1 MPATLKDVA
10 ERAGVSI
17 KTVSNVVNGYAFVAA
32 STRER
37 VEQAIAETG
46 YRPNLGARNLRKGR
60 TGFIVLAVPELD
72 NPYFAELTGLVIG
85 AAHQHQWTVL
95 VEQTQG
101 SREREQAVI
110 TSMGPQRIDAAILS
124 PLAME
129 PADLLASDPATPLV
143 LLGERDIPG
152 PADHVAIDNVSAA
165 RTVVEHLIG
174 IGRRRIAVIGDQP
187 AKNSGTASLRIA
199 GYRQALAAAALP
211 GDPALVVPVENYQRA
226 DGAAAMDHLLGLPEP
241 PDAVFCCN
249 DLLAVGAMRA
259 ALVRGIAIPDRIAV
273 AGFDDIAEGA
283 YGFPSLTTI
292 APDKAAI
299 AEAAVNLADRRVDPI
314 RGGRGARNP
323 EPQDVRAPF
332 TLKVRESTTGT
343 GMHVVP
349 RIHNAAAAP

>member
-1 MPATLKDVA
+1 MPPTLKDVA
-10 ERAGVSI
+10 EKAGVSI
-17 KTVSNVVNGYAFVAA
+17 KTVSNVVNGYAFITPA
-32 STRER
+32 TRER
-37 VEQAIAETG
+37 VERAIAETG
-46 YRPNLGARNLRKGR
+46 YRPNMGARNLRKGR

-72 NPYFAELTGLVIG
+72 NPYFAELTGLVIT
-85 AAHQHQWTVL
+85 AAHRRQWTVL

-129 PADLLASDPATPLV
+129 PSDLLRADPGTPLV

-152 PADHVAIDNVSAA
+152 PADHVAIDNVAAA

-174 IGRRRIAVIGDQP
+174 IGRRRIAIIGDQP
-187 AKNSGTASLRIA
+187 GRGGGTGLLRTA
-199 GYRQALAAAALP
+199 GYRQALDAAGLP
-211 GDPALVVPVENYQRA
+211 DDPALVIPVENYQRA
-226 DGAAAMDHLLGLPEP
+226 DGFAAMDHLLQLPEP

-249 DLLAVGAMRA
+249 DLLAIGAMRA
-259 ALVRGIAIPDRIAV
+259 AAERGISIPGQVAV
-273 AGFDDIAEGA
+273 AGFDDIAEGG
-283 YGFPSLTTI
+283 YSLPSLTTI

-314 RGGRGARNP
+314 RGGRGEKSV

-332 TLKVRESTTGT
+332 ALKVRESTAG
-343 GMHVVP
+343 VLC
-349 RIHNAAAAP
+349 

>member
-1 MPATLKDVA
+1 MPVTLKDVA

-17 KTVSNVVNGYAFVAA
+17 KTVSNVVNGYAFIADA
-32 STRER
+32 TRER
-37 VEQAIAETG
+37 VERAIAETG

-72 NPYFAELTGLVIG
+72 NPYFAELTGLVIT
-85 AAHQHQWTVL
+85 AAHRRQWTVL

-129 PADLLASDPATPLV
+129 PSDLARADPATPLV
-143 LLGERDIPG
+143 LLGERDIAG
-152 PADHVAIDNVSAA
+152 PADHVAIDNVAAA
-165 RTVVEHLIG
+165 RAVVEHLIG

-187 AKNSGTASLRIA
+187 GRGGGTAALRTA
-199 GYRQALAAAALP
+199 GYRQALTAAGLP
-211 GDPALVVPVENYQRA
+211 QDPDLVVPVENYQRA
-226 DGAAAMDHLLGLPEP
+226 DGAAAMAHLLQLPEP

-259 ALVRGIAIPDRIAV
+259 TLERGISIPDRVAV

-283 YGFPSLTTI
+283 YSLPSLTTV

-299 AEAAVNLADRRVDPI
+299 AEAAVGLADRRVDPI
-314 RGGRGARNP
+314 RGGHKTKPP

-332 TLKVRESTTGT
+332 TLKVRESTAG
-343 GMHVVP
+343 VVL
-349 RIHNAAAAP
+349 

>member
-1 MPATLKDVA
+1 MPPTLKDVA

-17 KTVSNVVNGYAFVAA
+17 KTVSNVVNGYAFITPA
-32 STRER
+32 TRER
-37 VEQAIAETG
+37 VERAIAETG
-46 YRPNLGARNLRKGR
+46 YRPNLGARSLRKGR

-72 NPYFAELTGLVIG
+72 NPYFAELTGLVIT
-85 AAHQHQWTVL
+85 AAHRRQWTVL

-129 PADLLASDPATPLV
+129 PADLLSADPATPLV

-152 PADHVAIDNVSAA
+152 PADHVAIDNVAAA

-187 AKNSGTASLRIA
+187 GKNGGTSALRTA
-199 GYRQALAAAALP
+199 GHRQALDAAGLP
-211 GDPALVVPVENYQRA
+211 YDPGLVIPVENYQRA
-226 DGAAAMDHLLGLPEP
+226 DGAAAMAHLLALPEP

-249 DLLAVGAMRA
+249 DLLAIGAMRA
-259 ALVRGIAIPDRIAV
+259 GAERGVSVPDQVAI
-273 AGFDDIAEGA
+273 AGFDDIAEGS
-283 YGFPSLTTI
+283 YSLPSLTTI

-314 RGGRGARNP
+314 RGGRGEKGA

-332 TLKVRESTTGT
+332 ALKVRESTAGI
-343 GMHVVP
+343 G
-349 RIHNAAAAP
+349 R

>member
-1 MPATLKDVA
+1 VPPTLKDVA

-17 KTVSNVVNGYAFVAA
+17 KTVSNVVNGYAFITPA
-32 STRER
+32 TRER
-37 VEQAIAETG
+37 VQRAIAETG

-72 NPYFAELTGLVIG
+72 NPYFAELTGLVIT
-85 AAHQHQWTVL
+85 AAHRRQWTVL

-129 PADLLASDPATPLV
+129 PADLLSADPATPLV

-152 PADHVAIDNVSAA
+152 PADHVAIDNVAAA

-174 IGRRRIAVIGDQP
+174 LGRRRIAVIGDQP
-187 AKNSGTASLRIA
+187 GKNGGTAALRTA
-199 GYRQALAAAALP
+199 GHRQALDAAGIP
-211 GDPALVVPVENYQRA
+211 YDPALVIPVENYQRA
-226 DGAAAMDHLLGLPEP
+226 DGAEAMAHLLQLPEP

-249 DLLAVGAMRA
+249 DLLAIGAMRA
-259 ALVRGIAIPDRIAV
+259 GAERGVSIPNQVAV
-273 AGFDDIAEGA
+273 AGFDDIAEGS
-283 YGFPSLTTI
+283 YSLPSLTTI
-292 APDKAAI
+292 APDKEAI

-314 RGGRGARNP
+314 RGGLGSTTI

-332 TLKVRESTTGT
+332 ALKVRESTAGS
-343 GMHVVP
+343 V
-349 RIHNAAAAP
+349 R

>member
-1 MPATLKDVA
+1 VPPTLKDVA

-17 KTVSNVVNGYAFVAA
+17 KTVSNVVNGYAFITPA
-32 STRER
+32 TRER
-37 VEQAIAETG
+37 VERAIAETG

-72 NPYFAELTGLVIG
+72 NPYFAELTGLVIT
-85 AAHQHQWTVL
+85 AAHRRAWTVL

-129 PADLLASDPATPLV
+129 PADLKRADPATPLI

-152 PADHVAIDNVSAA
+152 PADHVAIDNVAAA
-165 RTVVEHLIG
+165 RTVVEHLIA
-174 IGRRRIAVIGDQP
+174 IGRRRIAIIGDQP
-187 AKNSGTASLRIA
+187 GRGGGTAALRTA
-199 GYRQALAAAALP
+199 GHRQALDAAGLP
-211 GDPALVVPVENYQRA
+211 HDPELVVAVENYQRA
-226 DGAAAMDHLLGLPEP
+226 DGFAAMDHLLRLPEP

-249 DLLAVGAMRA
+249 DLLAIGAMRA
-259 ALVRGIAIPDRIAV
+259 GAERGFPVPDQIAV
-273 AGFDDIAEGA
+273 AGFDDIAEGG
-283 YGFPSLTTI
+283 YSLPSLTTI

-299 AEAAVNLADRRVDPI
+299 AEAAVSLADRRVDPI
-314 RGGRGARNP
+314 RGGRGKMDA

-332 TLKVRESTTGT
+332 TLKVRESTAGVARRTQ
-343 GMHVVP
+343 P
-349 RIHNAAAAP
+349 

>member
-17 KTVSNVVNGYAFVAA
+17 KTVSNVVNGYAFISAT
-32 STRER
+32 TRER
-37 VEQAIAETG
+37 VERAIAETG

-72 NPYFAELTGLVIG
+72 NPYFAELTGLVIT
-85 AAHQHQWTVL
+85 AAHRHEWTVL
-95 VEQTQG
+95 VEQTHG
-101 SREREQAVI
+101 SRELEQAVI

-129 PADLLASDPATPLV
+129 PSDLLRAAPATPLV

-152 PADHVAIDNVSAA
+152 PADHVAIDNTAA
-165 RTVVEHLIG
+165 AQTVVEHLIG
-174 IGRRRIAVIGDQP
+174 IGRRRIAIIGDQP
-187 AKNSGTASLRIA
+187 GKIGGTASLRTA
-199 GYRQALAAAALP
+199 GYRQALAAAGLP
-211 GDPALVVPVENYQRA
+211 YDPALVVPVETYQRA
-226 DGAAAMDHLLGLPEP
+226 DGAAAMLELLRLPEP

-259 ALVRGIAIPDRIAV
+259 ALERGVKIPKQIAV
-273 AGFDDIAEGA
+273 AGFDDIAEGS

-299 AEAAVNLADRRVDPI
+299 AAAAVELADRRIDPI
-314 RGGRGARNP
+314 RGGMGVGAKRVD
-323 EPQDVRAPF
+323 PQDVEAPF
-332 TLKVRESTTGT
+332 TLKVRESTAGI
-343 GMHVVP
+343 G
-349 RIHNAAAAP
+349 R

>member
-1 MPATLKDVA
+1 MKDVA

-17 KTVSNVVNGYAFVAA
+17 KTVSNVVNGYAFIAPN
-32 STRER
+32 TRER
-37 VEQAIAETG
+37 VERAIQETG

-72 NPYFAELTGLVIG
+72 NPYFAELTGLVIT
-85 AAHQHQWTVL
+85 AAHRREWTVL

-124 PLAME
+124 PLAMR
-129 PADLLASDPATPLV
+129 PADLLRADPATPLV

-152 PADHVAIDNVSAA
+152 PADHVAIDNVAA
-165 RTVVEHLIG
+165 AQAVVEHLIG

-187 AKNSGTASLRIA
+187 DKNSGTATLRTA
-199 GYRQALAAAALP
+199 GYRQALAAAGLP
-211 GDPALVVPVENYQRA
+211 YDPALVVAVADYQRA
-226 DGAAAMDHLLGLPEP
+226 DGAAAMAGLLQLPEP

-249 DLLAVGAMRA
+249 DLLAIGAMRA
-259 ALVRGIAIPDRIAV
+259 ALERGVAIPGQIAV

-283 YGFPSLTTI
+283 YGFPSLTTV

-299 AEAAVNLADRRVDPI
+299 AEAAVNLADRRVDPV
-314 RGGRGARNP
+314 RGGRGVKNS
-323 EPQDVRAPF
+323 EPQDVQAPF
-332 TLKVRESTTGT
+332 ALKVRESTTGV
-343 GMHVVP
+343 G
-349 RIHNAAAAP
+349 R

>member
-1 MPATLKDVA
+1 MPPTLKDVA

-17 KTVSNVVNGYAFVAA
+17 KTVSNVVNGYAFITPA
-32 STRER
+32 TRER
-37 VEQAIAETG
+37 VEAAIAETG

-72 NPYFAELTGLVIG
+72 NPYFAELTGLVIT
-85 AAHQHQWTVL
+85 AAHRRQWTVL

-129 PADLLASDPATPLV
+129 PDDLRRADPGTPLV

-152 PADHVAIDNVSAA
+152 PADHVAIDNVAAA

-174 IGRRRIAVIGDQP
+174 IGRRRIAIIGDQP
-187 AKNSGTASLRIA
+187 AKNGGTGLLRTA
-199 GYRQALAAAALP
+199 GYRQALDAAGIAT
-211 GDPALVVPVENYQRA
+211 DPDLVVAVENYQRA
-226 DGAAAMDHLLGLPEP
+226 DGAEAMAHLLALPEP

-249 DLLAVGAMRA
+249 DLLAIGAMRA
-259 ALVRGIAIPDRIAV
+259 GAERGVSVPDQVAV
-273 AGFDDIAEGA
+273 AGFDDIAEGS
-283 YGFPSLTTI
+283 YSLPSLTTI

-314 RGGRGARNP
+314 RGGRGDKGM

-332 TLKVRESTTGT
+332 TLKVRESTAGIA
-343 GMHVVP
+343 
-349 RIHNAAAAP
+349 R

>member
-1 MPATLKDVA
+1 VPPTLKDVA

-17 KTVSNVVNGYAFVAA
+17 KTVSNVVNGYAFITPA
-32 STRER
+32 TRER
-37 VEQAIAETG
+37 VERAIAETG

-72 NPYFAELTGLVIG
+72 NPYFAELTGLVIT
-85 AAHQHQWTVL
+85 AAHRRAWTVL

-129 PADLLASDPATPLV
+129 PSDLHSADPATPLV

-152 PADHVAIDNVSAA
+152 PADHVAIDNVAAA
-165 RTVVEHLIG
+165 RAVVEHLIA

-187 AKNSGTASLRIA
+187 GKNGGTSALRTA
-199 GYRQALAAAALP
+199 GHRQALEAAGLP
-211 GDPALVVPVENYQRA
+211 YDPALVVPVENYQRL
-226 DGAAAMDHLLGLPEP
+226 DGFAAMAHLLALPEP

-259 ALVRGIAIPDRIAV
+259 AAERGVPIPDRIAI
-273 AGFDDIAEGA
+273 AGFDDIAEGS
-283 YGFPSLTTI
+283 YSTPSLTTV

-299 AEAAVNLADRRVDPI
+299 AEAAVNLADRRVDPV
-314 RGGRGARNP
+314 RGGLGAKNP
-323 EPQDVRAPF
+323 EPQDVEAPF
-332 TLKVRESTTGT
+332 TLKVRESTAG
-343 GMHVVP
+343 VV
-349 RIHNAAAAP
+349 R